1 MYRDEQGR
9 EEQPMMRRISIAAR
23 LACVTLAVWTWS
35 GPALATPE
43 YPSVIDA
50 VLSMGAPTPVR
61 CPNPQSRCLI
71 CHTTSRGG
79 EGTAEQAFALQLG
92 EYGLNRG
99 NDSGTLRSA
108 LGRLSETEDSDGD
121 GTPDKEELRA
131 CGNPSGDSL
140 GGAPEYGCD
149 GAQLVPVTEAPGGVG
164 LLAFGVATL
173 LVRLGRRR
181 RG

>member
-1 MYRDEQGR
+1 MT
-9 EEQPMMRRISIAAR
+9 RRISIANR
-23 LACVTLAVWTWS
+23 LACVALAAWTWS
-35 GPALATPE
+35 APALATPE
-43 YPSVIDA
+43 YPSVIDIT
-50 VLSMGAPTPVR
+50 LSVGGNTVR

-71 CHTTSRGG
+71 CHTTARGG

-92 EYGLNRG
+92 EFGLNRG
-99 NDSGTLRSA
+99 NDASTLRTA

-140 GGAPEYGCD
+140 GGGPEYGCD
-149 GAQLVPVTEAPGGVG
+149 GAQLAPVTVQPPGGLG
-164 LLAFGVATL
+164 LLAFGVAAL

>member
-1 MYRDEQGR
+1 
-9 EEQPMMRRISIAAR
+9 MMRRISIAAR
-23 LACVTLAVWTWS
+23 LACAALAGWTWS
-35 GPALATPE
+35 APAGATPE

-50 VLSMGAPTPVR
+50 TLTMGAPMPVR

-71 CHTTSRGG
+71 CHTTARGG

-92 EYGLNRG
+92 DFGLNRG
-99 NDSGTLRSA
+99 GDSGSLRAA
-108 LGRLSETEDSDGD
+108 LNLLSETADSDGD

-149 GAQLVPVTEAPGGVG
+149 GAQLVPAGARPSGGLG
-164 LLAFGVATL
+164 LLAIAVTTL
-173 LVRLGRRR
+173 LVRVGRRR
-181 RG
+181 RS